1 MYHGIDRIQNTKFNE
16 RFFSKTNFEKHLAFF
31 KKHFH
36 ILSYTDLV
44 NNNFSEKKPNLVL
57 TFDDGYAN
65 NFNYALPLLD
75 KYNVHAFFFITGLA
89 TVEKNILWADAV
101 DIISHYGKEGI
112 KVLLNGMDFLLKN
125 GEFINE
131 ENSLTLATYIRR
143 SSKSGY
149 AEKEELLSQ
158 LLAIYDIR
166 RNKELEDYW
175 QLMTDE
181 QIHKASLSKN
191 ITIGSHGFYHNNL
204 GSLSN
209 DDAVAEVTKS
219 KNYLEQIIQKPV
231 TTIGFPDGSY
241 TEQLNDSLYKE
252 GFTHQF
258 VVDYRYNDSGKRDF
272 IYQRVGLYPN
282 MGNTHKM
289 GYKILHQ

>member
-1 MYHGIDRIQNTKFNE
+1 
-16 RFFSKTNFEKHLAFF
+16 
-31 KKHFH
+31 
-36 ILSYTDLV
+36 V
-44 NNNFSEKKPNLVL
+44 
-57 TFDDGYAN
+57 
-65 NFNYALPLLD
+65 
-75 KYNVHAFFFITGLA
+75 
-89 TVEKNILWADAV
+89 
-101 DIISHYGKEGI
+101 
-112 KVLLNGMDFLLKN
+112 LKN
-125 GEFINE
+125 GGFINE
-131 ENSLTLATYIRR
+131 DNSLTLPTYIRR

-158 LLAIYDIR
+158 LLNIYDIR

-175 QLMTDE
+175 QLMTDD
-181 QIHKASLSKN
+181 QIRKASLSSN
-191 ITIGSHGFYHNNL
+191 ITIGSHGFFHNNL
-204 GSLSN
+204 GALSN
-209 DDAVAEVTKS
+209 IDAVAEVTLS

-272 IYQRVGLYPN
+272 TYHRVGLYPN

-289 GYKILHQ
+289 VYKILHQ

>member
-1 MYHGIDRIQNTKFNE
+1 MYHGIDKIQNTKFNE
-16 RFFSKTNFEKHLAFF
+16 RFFSKSNFEKHLVSF

-36 ILSYTDLV
+36 ILNYTDLV

-89 TVEKNILWADAV
+89 TLEKNILWADAV
-101 DIISHYGKEGI
+101 DIISHYAKQGI
-112 KVLLNGMDFLLKN
+112 KVSLNGMDFVLKN
-125 GEFINE
+125 REFINE
-131 ENSLTLATYIRR
+131 EHSLSLPTHIRR
-143 SSKSGY
+143 SNKSGY

-158 LLAIYDIR
+158 LLDIYDIR

-181 QIHKASLSKN
+181 QIRKASLSSN

-204 GSLSN
+204 GSLS
-209 DDAVAEVTKS
+209 DEDAVTEVGLSKS
-219 KNYLEQIIQKPV
+219 YLEQIIQKPV

-252 GFTHQF
+252 GFIKQF
-258 VVDYRYNDSGKRDF
+258 MVDYRYHDGGKRDF
-272 IYQRVGLYPN
+272 TYHRVGLYPN

-289 GYKILHQ
+289 VYKILHQ